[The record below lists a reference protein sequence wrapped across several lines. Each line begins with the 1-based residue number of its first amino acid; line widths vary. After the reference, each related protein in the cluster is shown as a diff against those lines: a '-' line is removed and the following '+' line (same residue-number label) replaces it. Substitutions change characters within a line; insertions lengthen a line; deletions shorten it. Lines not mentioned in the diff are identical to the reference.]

1 MPPVVFCTPAIHGE
15 NLCYKN
21 PDQSQFLATNGN
33 SKHETENVT
42 DERDKLS
49 RNISGKEKTILL

>member
-1 MPPVVFCTPAIHGE
+1 MFCTPAIHGE

-33 SKHETENVT
+33 SKHETESVT
-42 DERDKLS
+42 DERDKSS